1 MAIRSLSRTVSILLL
16 LITFELAFSGVK
28 DVTAQEDSPLPVY
41 IVQQGETLST
51 IAVRFGTTIDEIIRA
66 NDLADPN
73 AIAAGSKLRIPGLE
87 GIEGT
92 LVTETVPLGDN
103 LRTLSISHKFPIH
116 LMTKLNRITSPGEIY
131 AGSVLIVPQQDPEKV
146 LAPQTSIEDNESLL
160 EVAVKNNTNP
170 WVYRLANNLNGSW
183 DLTHSQIIFGPEL
196 DKREFSPISP
206 LIHNI
211 TISPLPLVQGKTI
224 EVFIETEFNLEISGA
239 IGKYPLQFYSSPPN
253 GYFALAGVEALAPL
267 GLYSVSLNGKTADG
281 QTFEYS
287 QQVLLVSG
295 NYPQEY
301 VVGVDAT
308 TIETE
313 IIQSEDQ
320 VLAEIR
326 GSESFPMWTAPF
338 QYPVDEPYL
347 GSRFGNRRSYNQG
360 EYNFYHTGVDFI
372 VNADNLNI
380 YAPAPGVVKFTGSLP
395 IKGNFTIIDHGLG
408 VYSGYA
414 HQAEILVE
422 QGDRVETGQQIGVI
436 GNTGRSVGPHLH
448 WEIWVNNIPVDPI
461 DWVENFY
468 PTSKITQ

>member
-1 MAIRSLSRTVSILLL
+1 MA
-16 LITFELAFSGVK
+16 
-28 DVTAQEDSPLPVY
+28 AQENPPLPVY
-41 IVQQGETLST
+41 IVQPGETLST
-51 IAVRFGTTIDEIIRA
+51 IAVRFGTTVDEIIRV
-66 NDLADPN
+66 NDLTNPN

-92 LVTETVPLGDN
+92 LVTETVPFGDN
-103 LRTLSISHKFPIH
+103 LKTLSISHKFPLQ

-131 AGSVLIVPQQDPEKV
+131 AGSVLVVPQQDPEEV
-146 LAPQTSIEDNESLL
+146 MAPQTSIEDSESLL
-160 EVAVKNNTNP
+160 EIAVKNNTNP
-170 WVYRLANNLNGSW
+170 WIYHLSNNLKGSW
-183 DLTHSQIIFGPEL
+183 DLTRSQIIFGPEL

-206 LIHNI
+206 WIHNI

-224 EVFIETEFNLEISGA
+224 EVFIETEFNLEVSGNL
-239 IGKYPLQFYSSPPN
+239 GKYPLLFYSLPPK
-253 GYFALAGVEALAPL
+253 GYFALIGVEAISPL
-267 GLYSVSLNGKTADG
+267 GLYPVSLYGKTTDG

-320 VLAEIR
+320 ILSEIR
-326 GSESFPMWTAPF
+326 GSEPIPMWTAPF
-338 QYPVDEPYL
+338 RYPVDEPYL

-380 YAPAPGVVKFTGSLP
+380 YAPAPGVVKFTGNLP
-395 IKGNFTIIDHGLG
+395 IKGNFTVIDHGLG

-414 HQAEILVE
+414 HQSEILVK

-448 WEIWVNNIPVDPI
+448 WEIWVNNVPVDPI
-461 DWVENFY
+461 DWVDNLY
-468 PTSKITQ
+468 PTSKITP